1 MLISFVIPCYRSVD
15 TLPKVVADIQ
25 NLVAT
30 REEYEAEIILVND
43 CSPDDTFGTIR
54 KLTEQYDNIIGVD
67 IAKNRG
73 QQNALMAGFRH
84 ASGEL
89 IIGSDDD
96 GQTPVESAFQLIDH
110 LEEGDYDVVCARYV
124 DRGNRSL
131 FRRLGTWADRKM
143 VKVFLEKPDSFN
155 TAIYFVARRFVIDEI
170 IQYNNP
176 YPYWTGLL
184 LRTTHNVGNVD
195 VKQRDRLAGESGY
208 NLRKLLGLWI
218 NGLTT
223 FSIKPLRFAT
233 LLGGLMAI
241 AGFIVM
247 VVLVIMRLVSGF
259 TVGWTSLIATNILI
273 GGLILLVLGVI
284 GEYIGRIYL
293 SMNREP
299 QYVVRRVIDRRN
311 RNSQPSEQR
320 LEHGGA
326 GQPQQQEPE
335 REEAE

>member
-1 MLISFVIPCYRSVD
+1 MLISFVIPCYRSTQ
-15 TLPKVVADIQ
+15 TLPAVVASIQ
-25 NLVAT
+25 ELMTT
-30 REEYEAEIILVND
+30 RDEYEAEIILVND

-54 KLTEQYDNIIGVD
+54 QLTEQYDNVIGVD

-73 QQNALMAGFRH
+73 QQNALMAGFRL
-84 ASGEL
+84 ASGDL

-110 LEEGDYDVVCARYV
+110 LEEGNYDVVCARYV
-124 DRGNRSL
+124 DRGHRSL
-131 FRRLGTWADRKM
+131 FRRMGTWADRKM
-143 VKVFLEKPDSFN
+143 VKVFLEKPDDFN
-155 TAIYFVARRFVIDEI
+155 TAIYFVARRFVIEEI
-170 IQYNNP
+170 IRYDNP

-233 LLGGLMAI
+233 ILGGLMAI
-241 AGFIVM
+241 IGFIIM
-247 VVLVIMRLVSGF
+247 IILVILRLASGF

-273 GGLILLVLGVI
+273 GGLIMIMLGVI

-293 SMNREP
+293 SLNKEP
-299 QYVVRRVIDRRN
+299 QYVVRQVIDRKN
-311 RNSQPSEQR
+311 R
-320 LEHGGA
+320 
-326 GQPQQQEPE
+326 GQD
-335 REEAE
+335 REE